1 MVMSRS
7 SVRRLAATTL
17 SAALITLTALT
28 AGCGSTL
35 NSTTWVPPGQTFLL
49 GGGTVGDYTVSGTNS
64 GQTDVEIL
72 SEQDGTTTTVARLK
86 PGASISHTF
95 TDGQLARFRNLS
107 ATDQAELTLVVKG
120 QISSLGM
127 RYQEK

>member
-1 MVMSRS
+1 MSRS

-17 SAALITLTALT
+17 SAALLTLTALA

-49 GGGTVGDYTVSGTNS
+49 GGGTAGDYTVSGTNS

-72 SEQDGTTTTVARLK
+72 SEQDGTTTTVAQLK

-127 RYQEK
+127 RYQQK